1 MKAYVLLSLVAFCG
15 SATAFWGQL
24 AAGDIMQSEGG
35 EYQFIYLTDYNTG
48 SKYETE
54 LHDGFSGCVS
64 SKCTAG

>member
-1 MKAYVLLSLVAFCG
+1 MKAYILLSVAALCG

-24 AAGDIMQSEGG
+24 AAGAIQESEGG
-35 EYQFIYLTDYNTG
+35 EYQFIDLTDYNTG

-64 SKCTAG
+64 SPCSVG